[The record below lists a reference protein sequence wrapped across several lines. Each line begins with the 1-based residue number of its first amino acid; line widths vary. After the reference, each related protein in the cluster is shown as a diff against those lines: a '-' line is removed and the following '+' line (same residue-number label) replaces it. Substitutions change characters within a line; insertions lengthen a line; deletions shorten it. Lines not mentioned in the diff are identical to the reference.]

1 MLTVKDYMTENVV
14 TISPNDTLIH
24 ARNTMLRYGIG
35 RLVVVEDG
43 LVKGIIT
50 LTDIMYSVSLPE
62 LYYKPLID
70 ILVKDVMTPN
80 PLTVKE
86 ETSVSE
92 ACQIMLKYN
101 IGGLPVVNDEGVL
114 VGIFT
119 RTDALR
125 AYSENASNVY
135 AVSQAMDIDPPK
147 VSPYSSLR
155 RVIEAMETKPYMKTL
170 VVDGESLMGIITKK
184 DVAFI
189 QIPPKILDKSFM
201 KRDAVLPKGKTGGVR
216 FYVVPVAID
225 IMTPNPVT
233 ITPEDDLGRAAEVM
247 LENRIGSLPVI
258 EREDKLVGLVTK
270 HHVIEKLSLMN
281 I

>member
-43 LVKGIIT
+43 FVKGIIT

-80 PLTVKE
+80 PLTVME
-86 ETSVSE
+86 ETSVRE

-114 VGIFT
+114 RYI
-119 RTDALR
+119 
-125 AYSENASNVY
+125 Y
-135 AVSQAMDIDPPK
+135 
-147 VSPYSSLR
+147 
-155 RVIEAMETKPYMKTL
+155 
-170 VVDGESLMGIITKK
+170 
-184 DVAFI
+184 
-189 QIPPKILDKSFM
+189 
-201 KRDAVLPKGKTGGVR
+201 
-216 FYVVPVAID
+216 
-225 IMTPNPVT
+225 
-233 ITPEDDLGRAAEVM
+233 
-247 LENRIGSLPVI
+247 ENR
-258 EREDKLVGLVTK
+258 RA
-270 HHVIEKLSLMN
+270 
-281 I
+281 

>member
-1 MLTVKDYMTENVV
+1 MLLVKEYMTENVV
-14 TISPNDTLIH
+14 TISPNDTLMH

-70 ILVKDVMTPN
+70 ILVRDVMTPN
-80 PLTVKE
+80 PVTVKE
-86 ETSVSE
+86 ETSLKE

-125 AYSENASNVY
+125 AYAENAGDIYTVG
-135 AVSQAMDIDPPK
+135 QAMDIDPPR

-155 RVIEAMETKPYMKTL
+155 KIIEAMETKPYMKTL
-170 VVDGESLMGIITKK
+170 VLDGESLMGIITKK
-184 DVAFI
+184 DIAFV
-189 QIPPKILDKSFM
+189 QIPPKMLDKPFV
-201 KRDAVLPKGKTGGVR
+201 KRDSVLPKGKTGGVR
-216 FYVVPVAID
+216 FYIVPVAID
-225 IMTPNPVT
+225 IMTPNP
-233 ITPEDDLGRAAEVM
+233 ITTMPDDDLGRAAEVM
-247 LENRIGSLPVI
+247 LENRIGGLPVI
-258 EREDKLVGLVTK
+258 EGGERLVGLVTK
-270 HHVIEKLSLMN
+270 HHIIEKLSSMN

>member
-1 MLTVKDYMTENVV
+1 MLLVKEYMTENVV
-14 TISPNDTLIH
+14 TISPNDTLMH

-80 PLTVKE
+80 PVTVKE
-86 ETSVSE
+86 ETSLKE

-125 AYSENASNVY
+125 AYAENAGDIYTVG
-135 AVSQAMDIDPPK
+135 QAMDIDPPR

-155 RVIEAMETKPYMKTL
+155 KIIEAMETKPYMKTL

-184 DVAFI
+184 DIAFV
-189 QIPPKILDKSFM
+189 QIPPKMLDKPFV
-201 KRDAVLPKGKTGGVR
+201 KRDYVLPKGKTGGVR
-216 FYVVPVAID
+216 FYIVPVAID

-233 ITPEDDLGRAAEVM
+233 TMPDDDLGRAAEVM
-247 LENRIGSLPVI
+247 LENRIGGLPVI
-258 EREDKLVGLVTK
+258 EGGERLVGLVTK
-270 HHVIEKLSLMN
+270 HHIIEKLSSMN